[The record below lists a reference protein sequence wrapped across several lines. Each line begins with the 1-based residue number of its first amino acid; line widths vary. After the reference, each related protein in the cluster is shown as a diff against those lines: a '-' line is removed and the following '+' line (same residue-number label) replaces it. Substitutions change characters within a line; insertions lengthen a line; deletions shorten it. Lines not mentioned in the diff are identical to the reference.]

1 MEAIKTAASVICCG
15 MVAMGVFKLLVPD
28 GKMKRSAEIAFSVA
42 TVLVL
47 ILPLSRGIRFGGDV
61 EYKSAPRTELENRTN
76 EQIITLGSRQVE
88 AAVGSMLDSASVK
101 YSEIEAD
108 MDISESGGISIKY
121 VKIKAPDQKGKENI
135 IALVSAGMSIDP
147 QKVEVEDE

>member
-1 MEAIKTAASVICCG
+1 MEALKTAASVVCCG

-47 ILPLSRGIRFGGDV
+47 ILPLSRGIRFGGNV
-61 EYKSAPRTELENRTN
+61 EYKPAPRTELENRAN
-76 EQIITLGSRQVE
+76 AQIITLGSRQVE
-88 AAVGSMLDSASVK
+88 TAVGSMLDSASVK
-101 YSEIEAD
+101 YSKIEAD

-121 VKIKAPDQKGKENI
+121 VKIKAPDQKSKENI

-147 QKVEVEDE
+147 QRVEVEDE

>member
-1 MEAIKTAASVICCG
+1 MEALKTAASAICCG

-47 ILPLSRGIRFGGDV
+47 ILPLSRGIRFGGGV
-61 EYKSAPRTELENRTN
+61 EYKPALRTELENRTN

-88 AAVGSMLDSASVK
+88 RAVGSMLESASVK
-101 YSEIEAD
+101 YSKIEAD

-121 VKIKAPDQKGKENI
+121 VKIKATDQKSKENI

-147 QKVEVEDE
+147 QRVEVEDE

>member
-1 MEAIKTAASVICCG
+1 MEAIKTAASVVCCG

-47 ILPLSRGIRFGGDV
+47 ILPLSRGIRFGGNV
-61 EYKSAPRTELENRTN
+61 EYKTAPRTELESRTN

-88 AAVGSMLDSASVK
+88 TAVGAMLDSASVK
-101 YSEIEAD
+101 YSKIEAD

-121 VKIKAPDQKGKENI
+121 VTIKGTGQGAKEDI
-135 IALVSAGMSIDP
+135 RTLVSAGMSIDP